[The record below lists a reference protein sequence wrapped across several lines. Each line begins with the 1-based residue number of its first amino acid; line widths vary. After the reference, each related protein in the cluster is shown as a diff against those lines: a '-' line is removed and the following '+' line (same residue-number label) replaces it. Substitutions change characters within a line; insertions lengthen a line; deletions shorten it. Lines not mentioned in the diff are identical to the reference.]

1 MQVSKVTVL
10 TDNDKKLGHDLIEV
24 APRKGNHKQ
33 NKSSNG
39 DMSVGIPGNSFF
51 FDTNVSNVEKK
62 QTKKE
67 ESKKAT
73 PEKK

>member
-1 MQVSKVTVL
+1 
-10 TDNDKKLGHDLIEV
+10 
-24 APRKGNHKQ
+24 
-33 NKSSNG
+33 
-39 DMSVGIPGNSFF
+39 MSVGIPGNSFF

-73 PEKK
+73 PEEKKEEPNKKPKVLELSMSFLNQVADKWDLGIKESPKT